1 MINHWWVT
9 RPKRKLNSIPEVLS
23 TFAGVSLEQEWNGVR
38 STHLSLEKALEEAG
52 LKREGERRDQ
62 TGGGAR
68 TYKAWISSLGLIFTQ
83 ASTGLMKLTL
93 AGEAI
98 MDGDSPVSVLK
109 NQVLK
114 YQFPSYFSQSRGVN
128 VSDRFKIRPFRFLL
142 KLLYDNR
149 INYLTEEEIAKIV
162 VVEAEKETDQCFEN
176 IVSRIQAF
184 RNDGDTCLPTDFEI
198 KYGATYPKLKDLAN
212 TIANWLEYTQLIYR
226 DAGKITI
233 LPEKKDEVFSI
244 ISSTLPFIDRPE
256 NEEYFQRKY
265 GIDPKHTKDT
275 RNLISSK
282 TITPKIFAEH
292 AIKKAYLSESLR
304 APITKI
310 TSTLIDSIVEQTGLD
325 ARTVEDVLTKFY
337 PNGSVGSFMTKYFE
351 MAFKGRDEAT
361 DFEIATVELFKDI
374 FGYNAV
380 HVGPQGLTPDV
391 LLLSDSDGYQAIID
405 NKAYSQYSISN
416 DHRNRMIHNYIE
428 GIGNYSNSNIPLAF
442 FSYIAGGFS
451 RTIDSQIQSISK
463 ETSVNGSAMSVSNMI
478 RLVENHQQT
487 PHSHENLRKIFS
499 LGRQILSSDLSL

>member
-1 MINHWWVT
+1 
-9 RPKRKLNSIPEVLS
+9 
-23 TFAGVSLEQEWNGVR
+23 
-38 STHLSLEKALEEAG
+38 
-52 LKREGERRDQ
+52 
-62 TGGGAR
+62 
-68 TYKAWISSLGLIFTQ
+68 
-83 ASTGLMKLTL
+83 
-93 AGEAI
+93 
-98 MDGDSPVSVLK
+98 
-109 NQVLK
+109 
-114 YQFPSYFSQSRGVN
+114 
-128 VSDRFKIRPFRFLL
+128 
-142 KLLYDNR
+142 
-149 INYLTEEEIAKIV
+149 
-162 VVEAEKETDQCFEN
+162 
-176 IVSRIQAF
+176 
-184 RNDGDTCLPTDFEI
+184 
-198 KYGATYPKLKDLAN
+198 
-212 TIANWLEYTQLIYR
+212 
-226 DAGKITI
+226 
-233 LPEKKDEVFSI
+233 
-244 ISSTLPFIDRPE
+244 
-256 NEEYFQRKY
+256 
-265 GIDPKHTKDT
+265 
-275 RNLISSK
+275 
-282 TITPKIFAEH
+282 
-292 AIKKAYLSESLR
+292 
-304 APITKI
+304 
-310 TSTLIDSIVEQTGLD
+310 
-325 ARTVEDVLTKFY
+325 
-337 PNGSVGSFMTKYFE
+337 MTKYFE